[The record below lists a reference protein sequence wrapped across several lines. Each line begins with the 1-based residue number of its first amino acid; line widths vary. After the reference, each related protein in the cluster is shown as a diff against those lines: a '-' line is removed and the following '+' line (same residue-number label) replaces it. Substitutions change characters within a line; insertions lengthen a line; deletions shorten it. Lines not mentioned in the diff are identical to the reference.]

1 MRSHLLVAAAVL
13 AVVPVLPM
21 ASALAQ
27 QTAPGAAAPAALQP
41 GQVRAKAMID
51 RDVYSSDGVEIGEIE
66 DLILDAQGRA
76 VSAVIEVESRLGFT
90 EKYIAVPYTQVSMDG
105 SDRKRATV
113 AMTRDQL
120 RALPGV
126 RYQD

>member
-1 MRSHLLVAAAVL
+1 MRPRLLTAAAVL
-13 AVVPVLPM
+13 AVVPA
-21 ASALAQ
+21 ASTLAQ
-27 QTAPGAAAPAALQP
+27 QPPSTTAPAAVVQP
-41 GQVRAKAMID
+41 GQVRVKALLD
-51 RDVYSSDGVEIGEIE
+51 RDLYSSDGVEIGEVE

-90 EKYIAVPYTQVSMDG
+90 DKYVAVPYAQISMDG

-120 RALPGV
+120 RALPGL

>member
-1 MRSHLLVAAAVL
+1 MRPRLLAAAAVL
-13 AVVPVLPM
+13 AVVPAV
-21 ASALAQ
+21 AALAQ
-27 QTAPGAAAPAALQP
+27 QSPNAAAPASAVQP
-41 GQVRAKAMID
+41 GQVRVKALLD
-51 RDVYSSDGVEIGEIE
+51 RDLYSSDNVEVGEIE
-66 DLILDAQGRA
+66 DVVLDAQGRA

-90 EKYIAVPYTQVSMDG
+90 DKYVAVPYAQISTDG

>member
-1 MRSHLLVAAAVL
+1 MRPRLLTAAAVL
-13 AVVPVLPM
+13 AVVPAV
-21 ASALAQ
+21 AVLAQ
-27 QTAPGAAAPAALQP
+27 QSPNAAAPASALQP
-41 GQVRAKAMID
+41 GQVLVKALLD
-51 RDVYSSDGVEIGEIE
+51 RDLYSSDNVEVGEIE
-66 DLILDAQGRA
+66 DVVLDAQGRA

-90 EKYIAVPYTQVSMDG
+90 DKHVAVPYAQISMDG

-126 RYQD
+126 RYED

>member
-1 MRSHLLVAAAVL
+1 MRFQWLVAAAAL
-13 AVVPVLPM
+13 AVVPA
-21 ASALAQ
+21 ASTLAQ
-27 QTAPGAAAPAALQP
+27 QTAPGAAAPAGLQA
-41 GQVRAKAMID
+41 GQVRAKALFD
-51 RDVYSSDGVEIGEIE
+51 RDLYSSDGVEIGEVE

-120 RALPGV
+120 RALPGM